1 MDEDLRI
8 EETVSKLRTRL
19 NDGEIV
25 DKVGRLIQAED
36 HHYSNLLS
44 AFLMICVT
52 VLLIGLF
59 YINSEHIP
67 IPTEYV
73 WIAFTVLCAGQG
85 IWFLVDARERIVL
98 IHCPLNDR
106 LVVVTNQRVLSLH
119 MSNFDIMELGPQ
131 AEVFEVTDADGI
143 RTIAMADGKKIRMK
157 KESDALLLQVTNKDE

>member
-19 NDGEIV
+19 NDGEKV

-36 HHYSNLLS
+36 RHYSNLLS
-44 AFLMICVT
+44 GFLMICVT

-67 IPTEYV
+67 IPMEYV
-73 WIAFTVLCAGQG
+73 WIAFAVLCAGQG
-85 IWFLVDARERIVL
+85 VWFLVDAREKNRSNKL
-98 IHCPLNDR
+98 SANER

-131 AEVFEVTDADGI
+131 AEIFEITDADGI
-143 RTIAMADGKKIRMK
+143 TTIAMADGKKIRMK
-157 KESDALLLQVTNKDE
+157 KESDVLLLQVKSKDD